1 MPSQQ
6 FLDLLADPKANT
18 IYLLTLTGYDP
29 ALGSV
34 RSFYH
39 GDAGALG
46 HYVSGPGD
54 SPANTIFEP
63 TIDEIAWIEDLF
75 GPDGEPGGRTAP
87 AEIRVRL
94 KNLDGRYDFYRTI
107 DWRTATLRVGGSSA
121 AGAPWALAEFVVV
134 LEGHGPGGPAGVEQD
149 EQQVTLVFRD
159 AQYLLDRDVQENLYA
174 GTGGLEGGPS
184 LKDKRKPKLGG
195 IGRNLTPDFLGQLPT
210 AAGAFLPAFRFH
222 DGAVEAFDAA
232 VHRFWIAGV
241 PIEHDAS
248 FPPAAGKWHLDATN
262 GVAWFNGALTGEVT
276 MDAWG
281 AAGVA
286 TLADAVRYVGACCG
300 FADPADMDTAA
311 LAQAD
316 IDQPA
321 TVGFWR
327 PEGGN
332 ALDLLDELCG
342 PLLFTFGVTLAGLL
356 TLAQFK
362 APQGAPLL
370 YLGDQQIAEPGMPRQ
385 STTPPVW
392 RQFLGYR
399 RCLTLQDPGRLAL
412 VYTNAVTNGT
422 FAVDANWTKGTGWTI
437 AAGTANGAAGS
448 ASSLTQDLTLAV
460 GQEYSI
466 TVDATR
472 SAGSFTVKMEG
483 VALLDANG
491 VASVAAT
498 GPVRRDFVAQGSL
511 NQTLEFAKDA
521 AFAGTIDNVVV
532 LPARA
537 EFVNVEYRTAK
548 AEDAA
553 IKTAIAQA
561 GEDRRDT
568 ALDDPAAA
576 ADEAQRQFDLRSV
589 AREVYTPTCFVHPLS
604 LVLGQEL
611 NIAYPRHG
619 LDAGKDF
626 ILMGRRAS
634 LPGKRVEITVW
645 G

>member
-1 MPSQQ
+1 MASAK
-6 FLDLLADPKANT
+6 FLALLADPKANN

-29 ALGSV
+29 ALATV

-39 GDAGALG
+39 GDAGAAG

-54 SPANTIFEP
+54 TPANTIFEP
-63 TIDEIAWIEDLF
+63 TIEEITWAEDLF

-94 KNLDGRYDFYRTI
+94 TNLDGRYDFYRTI
-107 DWRTATLRVGGSSA
+107 DWRTATLRLGGD
-121 AGAPWALAEFVVV
+121 GFTFAEFEVV
-134 LEGHGPGGPAGVEQD
+134 LQGHGPGGPAGVEQD
-149 EQQVTLVFRD
+149 EQQVTLTFRD
-159 AQYLLDRDVQENLYA
+159 AQYLLDRDVQDNLYA
-174 GTGGLEGGPS
+174 GTGGLEGGPN

-195 IGRNLTPDFLGQLPT
+195 IGRNFTPDFLGQLPT

-222 DGAVEAFDAA
+222 DGAVEAFDAD

-241 PIEHDAS
+241 PIERDAA
-248 FPPAAGKWHLDATN
+248 FPPAAGKWYLDAAN

-281 AAGVA
+281 AVGVA
-286 TLADAVRYVGACCG
+286 TLGDAVRYVGACCG
-300 FADPADMDTAA
+300 FADPAGMDTAA
-311 LAQAD
+311 FTQAD
-316 IDQPA
+316 TDQPG

-327 PEGGN
+327 PGGGADGGGN

-342 PLLFTFGVTLAGLL
+342 PLGFSFGVTLAGLL

-362 APQGAPLL
+362 GPQGAPVLS
-370 YLGDQQIAEPGMPRQ
+370 LGEHQIAEPGMPRQ
-385 STTPPVW
+385 ATTPPVW

-399 RCLTLQDPGRLAL
+399 HCLTLQDPGRLAL
-412 VYTNAVTNGT
+412 IYTNAVSTPT
-422 FAVDANWTKGTGWTI
+422 FATDTNWTKGTGWTI
-437 AAGTANGAAGS
+437 SAGTANAAAGS
-448 ASSLTQDLTLAV
+448 GSSLTQDLTLDV

-466 TVDATR
+466 TIDAVR
-472 SAGSFTVKMEG
+472 SSGSFTVKMEG
-483 VALLDANG
+483 VTLG
-491 VASVAAT
+491 ASISASGA
-498 GPVRRDFVAQGSL
+498 VRRDFVAQGSL

-521 AFAGTIDNVVV
+521 AFAGSLDNVIV

-537 EFVNVEYRTAK
+537 EFVGVEYRTVK
-548 AEDAA
+548 VEDAA

-576 ADEAQRQFDLRSV
+576 AAEAQRQFDLRKV
-589 AREVYTPTCFVHPLS
+589 AREIYAPACFVHPLS

-611 NIAYPRHG
+611 NITYPRHG
-619 LDAGKDF
+619 LGSGQNF
-626 ILMGRRAS
+626 ILVGRRAS
-634 LPGKRVEITVW
+634 LPSKRVDITVW

>member
-1 MPSQQ
+1 MASAK
-6 FLDLLADPKANT
+6 FLALLADPKANNV
-18 IYLLTLTGYDP
+18 YLLTLTGYDP
-29 ALGSV
+29 ALATL

-39 GDAGALG
+39 GDAGASG
-46 HYVSGPGD
+46 AYISGPD
-54 SPANTIFEP
+54 DTPANTIFEP
-63 TIDEIAWIEDLF
+63 TIEEIAWSEDLF

-94 KNLDGRYDFYRTI
+94 TNLDGRYDFYRTI
-107 DWRTATLRVGGSSA
+107 DWRTATLRVGGD
-121 AGAPWALAEFVVV
+121 GFTLAEFEVV
-134 LEGHGPGGPAGVEQD
+134 LQGHGPGGPAGVEQD
-149 EQQVTLVFRD
+149 EQQVTLTFRD
-159 AQYLLDRDVQENLYA
+159 AQYLLDKDVQENLYA

-195 IGRNLTPDFLGQLPT
+195 IGRNLTPDFLGHLPT
-210 AAGAFLPAFRFH
+210 ATGTFLPAFRFH

-286 TLADAVRYVGACCG
+286 TLGDAVRYIGVCCG
-300 FADPADMDTAA
+300 FADPAGMDTAA
-311 LAQAD
+311 FTQAD

-342 PLLFTFGVTLAGLL
+342 PLLFSFGVTLAGLL

-362 APQGAPLL
+362 GPQGAPVLT
-370 YLGDQQIAEPGMPRQ
+370 LGEHQIGQAGMPRQ
-385 STTPPVW
+385 STTPLVW

-412 VYTNAVTNGT
+412 VYTNAVSTPT
-422 FAVDANWTKGTGWTI
+422 FATDTNWTKGTGWTI
-437 AAGTANGAAGS
+437 SAGTANAAAGS

-466 TVDATR
+466 TIDAVR

-483 VALLDANG
+483 VTLVDANG
-491 VASVAAT
+491 GAAVAAT
-498 GPVRRDFVAQGSL
+498 GAVRRDFVAQGSL
-511 NQTLEFAKDA
+511 NQTLEFAKDS
-521 AFAGTIDNVVV
+521 AFAGSVDNVIV

-537 EFVNVEYRTAK
+537 EFVNVEYRTVK
-548 AEDAA
+548 AEDAG

-576 ADEAQRQFDLRSV
+576 LAEAQRQFDLRKV
-589 AREVYTPTCFVHPLS
+589 AREIYTPSCFVHPLS
-604 LVLGQEL
+604 LVLGQEMR
-611 NIAYPRHG
+611 IVYPRHG
-619 LDAGKDF
+619 LAAGKDF
-626 ILMGRRAS
+626 ILVGRRAS
-634 LPGKRVEITVW
+634 LPSKRVDVTVY